1 MSFGSF
7 AFFRLLGVI
16 GKILAA
22 LGVIGLLF
30 SSTTGNVVVP
40 IILLA
45 VGVLL
50 AWYSSFRSQSAFNG
64 YRRVS
69 YGRKMQFTPTV
80 RKNRSLIKIAM
91 FIIGGWLGEF
101 SFFASLI
108 RTIIDW
114 SRTGYLSAIPIIGY
128 AVDSPPFNWWYGI
141 GWRVGFYRGS
151 IVDLSPLIIAFIFL
165 IGWIF

>member
-7 AFFRLLGVI
+7 AFFRLLGVL

-22 LGVIGLLF
+22 FGVIGLL
-30 SSTTGNVVVP
+30 
-40 IILLA
+40 
-45 VGVLL
+45 VLL
-50 AWYSSFRSQSAFNG
+50 AWYSNFRSQSTFIG
-64 YRRVS
+64 YEKVS

-80 RKNRSLIKIAM
+80 KKHGSLIKITM
-91 FIIGGWLGEF
+91 FVIGGWLGEF

-108 RTIIDW
+108 RAIIDW

-128 AVDSPPFNWWYGI
+128 AVNSPPFNWWYGI

-151 IVDLSPLIIAFIFL
+151 LVDMSPLVIALVFL
-165 IGWIF
+165 IGWILYEVLKSKI